1 MAWAPTAAGTLM
13 VLAILTARRTPR
25 AQRIPTPPRRAIR
38 LLRSLSMALSLRV
51 FPDTGHQYFTRPLSV
66 LISQKKEAE
75 LLKVVQQHWRFKPW
89 SSKYPWVR
97 FALDQRENQPF
108 ITIAVETN
116 MGPPSRGTLFNVEA
130 C

>member
-1 MAWAPTAAGTLM
+1 
-13 VLAILTARRTPR
+13 
-25 AQRIPTPPRRAIR
+25 
-38 LLRSLSMALSLRV
+38 MALSLRV
-51 FPDTGHQYFTRPLSV
+51 FPDTGHQYFTRPLSA
-66 LISQKKEAE
+66 LFPQKKEAE

-130 C
+130 GTTPQKCDVHFPYAAQYLERPSQGMTVRVVAPATRA